1 MARARSL
8 VVRGYYGN
16 GNCGDE
22 ALLATLLQ
30 YFSPAYKFIVSVND
44 AGRVAANLKKKKI
57 GVYADV
63 KVVWSL
69 DRGVVTR
76 RDVAGFLL
84 GGGGLGLGFG
94 WDQYMFAWRK
104 GKKIIHTGVHV
115 TEEYVSP
122 TPDAFNDV
130 TRALLGSAHFFS
142 VRHRLSVETA
152 ARLGVRAAY
161 VPDWAFALHAEPGPT
176 PARDYVVVTIRA
188 DAHQRN
194 PHTLRCLQSI
204 AAFAEAEG
212 LDVVLLPFDISDQ
225 RLTRRLKVAGQMLG
239 GLFYR
244 PAYVKHLIAHAKV
257 AFSLGRYHPIVF
269 AMASD
274 VPVFSVDAVRRGR
287 SDDKTCL
294 QLVEEGLDDFHFP
307 IDRLDAFT
315 PAEISRL
322 VRRYAVSGTYSKSF
336 MNNAALVD
344 AAAGRIHEI
353 LKS

>member
-22 ALLATLLQ
+22 ALLATLLH
-30 YFSPAYKFIVSVND
+30 YFSPTYRIIVSVND
-44 AGRVAANLKKKKI
+44 AKHVAANLKTPRI
-57 GVYADV
+57 GAYADV
-63 KVVWSL
+63 QVVSNL
-69 DRGVVTR
+69 DRGA
-76 RDVAGFLL
+76 VASRQVAAYLL

-104 GKKIIHTGVHV
+104 GKKIIHAGVHV

-122 TPDAFNDV
+122 EHGAFNDV
-130 TRALLGSAHFFS
+130 TRALLGSADFFS

-152 ARLGVRAAY
+152 ARLGVSASY
-161 VPDWAFALHAEPGPT
+161 VPDWAFALKPEPGPT

-188 DAHQRN
+188 DAHRRN

-204 AAFAEAEG
+204 AAFADAEG
-212 LDVVLLPFDISDQ
+212 LDVVLLPFDVTDQ
-225 RLTRRLKVAGQMLG
+225 RLTTRLKVPGVMLRN
-239 GLFYR
+239 LFYR
-244 PAYVKHLIAHAKV
+244 PAYVKHLIAHARV

-269 AMASD
+269 AMASG
-274 VPVFSVDAVRRGR
+274 VPVFSVDAVRHGR

-294 QLVEEGLDDFHFP
+294 QLVEEGLGDFHFP
-307 IDRLDAFT
+307 LDRLDAFT
-315 PAEISRL
+315 PAEIGRL
-322 VRRYAVSGTYSKSF
+322 VRRYAVAGAYPKNF

-353 LKS
+353 LQS